1 VEPSLFSRRAWLLS
15 AAAAIGCG
23 PPKATGYAGYCFVA
37 NQQSRSLAVVDLNSF
52 RLLPAIR
59 LDAAPSAVV
68 AHPAHPKA
76 FVLAPQAGAIYEI
89 DAVSRSVSRRVRAGN
104 QAVAIRLAPSG
115 DVLWV
120 LMRDPAALVEI
131 PLDSFRPRRRI
142 RLAVPPDDFDLSS
155 DGHAAVVSQAA
166 RSVTVVFLQKAVVE
180 QTAPAAVELTAVR
193 FRSDGKQVLAASGP
207 DRSITIFEVATGK
220 ALVRLPLPV
229 EPRYFCYD
237 SAGGQL
243 FVTGDGMDA
252 VVILYPYS
260 TEIAETVLAGRAPA
274 GMAVQDSYLFV
285 ANPTANTVT
294 VLDIDDRRLAS
305 VIQVGLEPRQI
316 LITPDKQY
324 ALVLNEKSGDLA
336 VIRFYSLTESVARRY
351 KSAALFTLIPVGEKP
366 VSAAVVSL

>member
-1 VEPSLFSRRAWLLS
+1 MKSSLFSRRAWLWS

-23 PPKATGYAGYCFVA
+23 PPKAKGYPGYCFIA
-37 NQQSRSLAVVDLNSF
+37 NQRSRSLAVVDLNTF
-52 RLLPAIR
+52 RRWPAIP
-59 LDAAPSAVV
+59 LDAAPASVLAHSAGR
-68 AHPAHPKA
+68 KA
-76 FVLAPQAGAIYEI
+76 FVLAPQGGVIYEI
-89 DAVSRSVSRRVRAGN
+89 DAASRSISRRVRAGN
-104 QAVAIRLAPSG
+104 QAVAMRLAPAG
-115 DVLWV
+115 DALWV
-120 LMRDPAALVEI
+120 LMRDPAGLAEI
-131 PLDSFRPRRRI
+131 PLDTFRPRRRI
-142 RLAVPPDDFDLSS
+142 RLGAAPDDFDLSS
-155 DGHAAVVSQAA
+155 DGRAAVVSRAA
-166 RSVTVVFLQKAVVE
+166 RSVSLVSLQKAAVE
-180 QTAPAAVELTAVR
+180 QTAAASVELTAAR
-193 FRSDGKQVLAASGP
+193 FRPDGKQVLAASRP
-207 DRSITIFEVATGK
+207 DRSITIFDTGSGK
-220 ALVRLPLPV
+220 TVVRLPLPL
-229 EPRYFCYD
+229 EPQYFCYD

-260 TEIAETVLAGRAPA
+260 TEVAETVLAGRAPA
-274 GMAVQDSYLFV
+274 GMAVQDSFLFV

-294 VLDIDDRRLAS
+294 VLDIDYRQLAS